1 MPCSPGVELKEAKYL
16 TFTETT
22 EARNPLSA
30 VSTASS
36 IDTLRNIAIQ
46 AELRPRSIAIAAGD
60 HALTYTDLDAQSSR
74 LAQRLQRMGV
84 DRNVPVAVCLPR
96 SPEMVVAALGI
107 MKAGAAYLPLDPDD
121 PPDRLAFVLKDA
133 GVAAVATTSA
143 LASKIGLSSKEA
155 LLMDSP
161 GWTAESADPLDID
174 LEPED
179 LAYIIYTSGS
189 TGRPKGVEL
198 THAGLANLISW
209 HQQAFSVTAEDRAS
223 HLAGLNFDAA
233 VWELWPYL
241 TTGASVHLV
250 DDTTRTSPELLL
262 DWLVRNEIT
271 VSFVPTPIAERMLFL
286 DWPRTTSL
294 RFLLTGGDRLRRY
307 PPSSLP
313 FRVINNYGPTECTV
327 VATSGE
333 VLPADP
339 GRQIDWL
346 PSIGKPIANTRI
358 DLVDREGRSVS
369 APDSGEICIS
379 GRGVARG
386 YRNQPAL
393 TAEKFVPDPLGEEE
407 GRFMYKT
414 GDLGRLL
421 PSGEI
426 EFLGRLDDQIKVRG
440 YRIEPGDVIASLGQ
454 HPSVRECLV
463 VTQEDSS
470 GELELAAYVV
480 LNNEH
485 VTSTQLRQFLR
496 TRLPEYMIPSVFVR
510 IDAFPLTT
518 RGKIDRSRLP
528 RPEPA
533 NILADEVTNERAL
546 SSTEQRI
553 AEIAAHLLGRETI
566 SPDDNF
572 FLLGGHS
579 LLGAQ
584 LISQLRSAFGVDI
597 PLRTLFRGPTTTQL
611 AREIELLAGAR
622 VVAGHTA

>member
-1 MPCSPGVELKEAKYL
+1 MPCSPGVELKEANYL

-161 GWTAESADPLDID
+161 GWTAESPDPLDID

-223 HLAGLNFDAA
+223 HLAGLSFDAA

-241 TTGASVHLV
+241 ATGASVHLV

-358 DLVDREGRSVS
+358 DLVNREGRPVS

-470 GELELAAYVV
+470 GELELAAYIV